1 MIEVVGVGADG
12 VAGLPERLR
21 RLVNEADALIS
32 SPRLLATL
40 PAAEPGAA
48 DGQGQQRIEW
58 PRPLVAGLPALL
70 ETLADKRIA
79 VLATGDPLV
88 AGIGSTLIR
97 LLGPDTVRIHP
108 APSSLALARAELRWP
123 VETVVTHSLVSA
135 DPVTVRPLLTPG
147 ARLLLLSA
155 GAHTPAQVARLL
167 VEDDWADARVT
178 VLGDL
183 GSVDQSRWEGTA
195 SAAAEHTAYPALSIT
210 AVELSSARGALG
222 TSPGLP
228 DDAFEHLGQITKREV
243 RAAALAALRPMPG
256 QHLWDLGAGV
266 GSIAVEW
273 ALQSPTATASAVER
287 LPDRADLVE
296 ANSAR
301 LGATG
306 VTVVREPVADALAAL
321 PDPDAVFVG
330 GGASAEVIEEAWRRL
345 RPGGRLVAHA
355 VTLETEALLVDAWR
369 AHGGE
374 LRRVSIER
382 AEPLGRYLSW
392 TPARPIVQWAA
403 TKTTPDAQT
412 SEESPA

>member
-1 MIEVVGVGADG
+1 MIEVIGVGADG

-21 RLVNEADALIS
+21 RLVDEADALIS

-40 PAAEPGAA
+40 PAAKPPAA
-48 DGQGQQRIEW
+48 EGQGQQRIEW
-58 PRPLVAGLPALL
+58 PKPLVAGLPALL
-70 ETLADKRIA
+70 ETLADERIA

-88 AGIGSTLIR
+88 SGIGSTLIR
-97 LLGPDTVRIHP
+97 LLGPDAVRIHP
-108 APSSLALARAELRWP
+108 APSSVALARAELRWP
-123 VETVVTHSLVSA
+123 DETVVTHSLVSA

-167 VEDDWADARVT
+167 VEDGWADARVT

-195 SAAAEHTAYPALSIT
+195 SAAAEHTAYPALSIA
-210 AVELSSARGALG
+210 AVELPSARGAFG

-243 RAAALAALRPMPG
+243 RATALAALRPMPG

-296 ANSAR
+296 ANIAR

-306 VTVVREPVADALAAL
+306 VTVVREPVADALAGL
-321 PDPDAVFVG
+321 RDPDAVFVG

-355 VTLETEALLVDAWR
+355 VTLETEAVLVDAWR

-374 LRRVSIER
+374 LRRLSVER

-403 TKTTPDAQT
+403 SKPSTDPQP
-412 SEESPA
+412 SEEPPA